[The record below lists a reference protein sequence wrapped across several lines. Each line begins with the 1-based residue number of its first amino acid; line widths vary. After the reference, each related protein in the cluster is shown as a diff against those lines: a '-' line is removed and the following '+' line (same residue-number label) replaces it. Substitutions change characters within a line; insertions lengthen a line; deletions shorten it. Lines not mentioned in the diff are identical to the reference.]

1 MNIPMKAIDAG
12 FFLVEKPEAPVHFGP
27 LIIMSIPTGSSED
40 YVAGFVAKWRACNQ
54 FAPPFNYQLKMG
66 ARPSWRVM
74 DNSEIDIDYHL
85 RHSALPAP
93 GGEKELGQLISRLHS
108 HPLDR
113 DRPLWECHVIEG
125 LENNRFAIYLKL
137 HHGQLDGMGSVQL
150 MNRTFTPNARG
161 ADVLPPWGT
170 GMQTAPQPKK
180 TLRDWISQ
188 AADFANLV
196 KTAPSVTTRLAKLY
210 ADAALGKKGAAS
222 APFEAPHTVLNNRIQ
237 AARRYATMHFPLK
250 RFKAIAAAANV
261 TVNDVFLAVC
271 STALRE
277 YLFAF
282 GELPTKPLIAQVPV
296 NIREKDNAGVG
307 NAVAFIFVD
316 LATNIPD
323 PVMRLE
329 RIHAS
334 TVAGKSVH
342 RKLPKIGIEPYTM
355 LLQGPYILQ
364 VIMNLSGRMSP
375 AANLVISNV
384 QGPPKR
390 IYCNGARVEQIYGPS
405 VLFHGQALNIT
416 ISSYADEVNMGF
428 TACRNSVP
436 KMQRIAVST
445 QNAVS
450 ELESAYGIA
459 SAPKRKKKTKKKAVT
474 KGKARSTREPR
485 S

>member
-27 LIIMSIPTGSSED
+27 LIIMSIPEGAGKS
-40 YVAGFVAKWRACNQ
+40 YVADFVRQWRACKR

-85 RHSALPAP
+85 RHSALPSP

-150 MNRTFTPNARG
+150 MNRTFTPHPDG
-161 ADVLPPWGT
+161 AETLPPWGT
-170 GMQTAPQPKK
+170 GMQTEPLPKK
-180 TLRDWISQ
+180 TLRDRLSQ
-188 AADFANLV
+188 AMDFAKLV
-196 KTAPSVTTRLAKLY
+196 RTAPSVTTRLAKLY

-237 AARRYATMHFPLK
+237 SARRYATMHFPLK
-250 RFKAIAAAANV
+250 RFKAIAAAADV

-277 YLFAF
+277 YLLAF
-282 GELPTKPLIAQVPV
+282 GELPAKPLIAQVPV
-296 NIREKDNAGVG
+296 NIREKDDAGVG

-334 TVAGKSVH
+334 TIAGKNVH

-364 VIMNLSGRMSP
+364 VIMNLSGRVSP

-384 QGPPKR
+384 LGPPKR

-436 KMQRIAVST
+436 KMQKIAVST
-445 QNAVS
+445 QNAVA
-450 ELESAYGIA
+450 ELEAAYGIVLP
-459 SAPKRKKKTKKKAVT
+459 PKRKKKPKKKTAP
-474 KGKARSTREPR
+474 KGKAKSPR
-485 S
+485 KSRT